1 MEQKNKLD
9 ILAEKIE
16 QILKENKRLKGE
28 NQNLRLQLEREKVK
42 QVEVSERIEK
52 LLQKIEEL
60 DIKT

>member
-1 MEQKNKLD
+1 LEQKNKLD